1 MRILTL
7 VFVAFSLAFASTS
20 LAGGKSKSKPLQ
32 GSAYFNFISATTQRT
47 LPGMRGAEPITT
59 YRFLIVWKGSKEPG
73 AFFYK
78 PATGG
83 WITCQVSKV
92 HYIKGEK
99 IPEGALP
106 YTSEVAQTGMIKKGD
121 TLEILPTPGG
131 RYAIPSVIPA
141 FMSNTLFFQV
151 NTQQWYYFQ
160 VKKWTRLPDIAM
172 P

>member
-1 MRILTL
+1 MRILSF
-7 VFVAFSLAFASTS
+7 VFVAFILAFASNGF
-20 LAGGKSKSKPLQ
+20 ARDKSKSKPLQ
-32 GSAYFNFISATTQRT
+32 GNSYFNFISATTQRT

-59 YRFLIVWKGSKEPG
+59 TRFLVVWKGSKEPG

-92 HYIKGEK
+92 HYIKGRKLAKGEQ
-99 IPEGALP
+99 A
-106 YTSEVAQTGMIKKGD
+106 YTTEVALTGMVKKGD

-131 RYAIPSVIPA
+131 KYAMPSVIPES
-141 FMSNTLFFQV
+141 MGNTLFFQV

-160 VKKWTRLPDIAM
+160 VKKWTKLPDIAM